1 MEKIS
6 LILGK
11 SHLSFSPEATV
22 VRKRIS
28 DSREN
33 PQLTTTT
40 QGEASGPLEHK
51 LKRTGRTEHVGG
63 RRKGW
68 SQINEV

>member
-1 MEKIS
+1 MEKMS
-6 LILGK
+6 LIVGK

-22 VRKRIS
+22 VRKSIS

-40 QGEASGPLEHK
+40 QGEVSGALEHK
-51 LKRTGRTEHVGG
+51 LKRRS
-63 RRKGW
+63 RREEEGV
-68 SQINEV
+68 EPD